1 MATKQEEYYFP
12 SLPVPS
18 VQHLTLNIVNE
29 IPDRYIR
36 PEFQSELVCTDDSF
50 QIPVI
55 DFSKILNEKLRR
67 DEMTKLHAACEEW
80 GFFQLINHGSEE
92 TIEMMKNHAEE
103 FFKQPLEEKKAYAQE
118 PHSMEGYGQAFVQFE
133 DQKLDWGD
141 MYLVRALPVGIRNM
155 KFWPKYPNTFR
166 TPPKQE
172 KLPGTPQSSTSI
184 PHPKSKEIQPGL
196 LGVVRMKP
204 SLKREIIDRYSTE
217 VNKLAIQLVGM
228 MAENLGI
235 EAKQLTGMLE
245 DVLQPLRMNYYPPC
259 PQADKVVGISPHSDP
274 IALTLLIETNNV
286 QGLQIRKNGM
296 WVPVH
301 AIPSAFIVN
310 IGDMLEIW
318 TNGKYKSIEHRVVVN
333 HHKERL
339 SVAAFHAPN
348 NEDVII
354 GPRPDLVKE
363 GAKYYK
369 STDLNTY
376 YKLNG
381 TLQGKK
387 HANEMKL
394 VNTTE

>member
-1 MATKQEEYYFP
+1 
-12 SLPVPS
+12 
-18 VQHLTLNIVNE
+18 
-29 IPDRYIR
+29 
-36 PEFQSELVCTDDSF
+36 
-50 QIPVI
+50 
-55 DFSKILNEKLRR
+55 
-67 DEMTKLHAACEEW
+67 
-80 GFFQLINHGSEE
+80 
-92 TIEMMKNHAEE
+92 MMMNNTEE

-141 MYLVRALPVGIRNM
+141 MYLVRALPVGIRNT

-166 TPPKQE
+166 
-172 KLPGTPQSSTSI
+172 
-184 PHPKSKEIQPGL
+184 EIL
-196 LGVVRMKP
+196 
-204 SLKREIIDRYSTE
+204 DRYSTE
-217 VNKLAIQLVGM
+217 VNKLAIQLIGM

-245 DVLQPLRMNYYPPC
+245 DELQSLRMNYYPPC

-274 IALTLLIETNNV
+274 IALTLLIQTNNV

-301 AIPSAFIVN
+301 AIPGAFIIN

-318 TNGKYKSIEHRVVVN
+318 TNGKYKSIEHRAVVN
-333 HHKERL
+333 NHKERL
-339 SVAAFHAPN
+339 SVAAFHAPY

-387 HANEMKL
+387 HADEMKL